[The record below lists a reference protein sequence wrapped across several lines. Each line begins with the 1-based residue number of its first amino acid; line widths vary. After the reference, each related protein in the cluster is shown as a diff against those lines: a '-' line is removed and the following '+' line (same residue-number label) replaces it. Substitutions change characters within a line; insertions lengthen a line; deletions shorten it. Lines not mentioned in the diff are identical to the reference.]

1 MLIVVSDQRPDDSR
15 RSGVYRLAG
24 LLVVIFGVAVS
35 WIMLAEFVL
44 DIERE
49 YWLRFPFY
57 FLFVVFYWIP
67 AWGAIGSHIEDLPTA
82 RQRVVRGAGCLFVAL
97 AVFLLV
103 CLLLA
108 ILFLR

>member
-1 MLIVVSDQRPDDSR
+1 MLIVVSDRRPDNPK

-35 WIMLAEFVL
+35 WIILAEFVL

-82 RQRVVRGAGCLFVAL
+82 RQRLVRGAGCLFVAL

>member
-1 MLIVVSDQRPDDSR
+1 MKKNPPGNPKGR
-15 RSGVYRLAG
+15 RAYRLAG
-24 LLVVIFGVAVS
+24 LLAVIFGVAVS
-35 WIMLAEFVL
+35 WVILAEYVL

-57 FLFVVFYWIP
+57 FLFVVLYWIP
-67 AWGAIGSHIEDLPTA
+67 AWGAIASRIEDLPSA
-82 RQRVVRGAGCLFVAL
+82 RERMLTGGGCLFVAL
-97 AVFLLV
+97 VVFLVV